1 MELNSNNIDVCF
13 VSETWLNP
21 NISSNFVCPNGYNIL
36 RNDRSDSRKG
46 SCVAILY
53 KNDWKI
59 LNVYPSE
66 DFECLWCEIQ
76 KDNAKYY
83 VAVLYHPPNLNYS
96 DCELLEY
103 LSDKCEEILC
113 LDSSARIII
122 AGDIN
127 KLAINDLCTQPNLQ
141 QLVSKSTRGQRIL
154 DIFITSCP
162 YLWKKPSV
170 FKGLVKS
177 DHMAIIVNPCVQ
189 AKPERKYV
197 YFGDVREHR
206 KINMEKCFQKC
217 DWSAIYKANNVDEA
231 ITLLNDK
238 IFSIFNECFPLI
250 KVKVSTRDPPYMSP
264 LVKHLCNKRNK
275 QIKIGANPDI
285 QERINK
291 LIRLNQVRSVNE
303 ENRKFK
309 QGSRKWWD
317 T

>member
-46 SCVAILY
+46 GGVAILY

-76 KDNAKYY
+76 KDNGKYY
-83 VAVLYHPPNLNYS
+83 VAVLYHPPNPNYS

-103 LSDKCEEILC
+103 LSDKFEEILF

-127 KLAINDLCTQPNLQ
+127 KLSINDFCTQHNLQ

-170 FKGLVKS
+170 FKGLVRS
-177 DHMAIIVNPCVQ
+177 EHMAIIVNPCVQ
-189 AKPERKYV
+189 AKPERKHV
-197 YFGDVREHR
+197 YFRDVREHR
-206 KINMEKCFQKC
+206 KINMEKCLRKC
-217 DWSAIYKANNVDEA
+217 DWSAIYNANNVDEA
-231 ITLLNDK
+231 TTLLNDK

-275 QIKIGANPDI
+275 QIKIGAN
-285 QERINK
+285 
-291 LIRLNQVRSVNE
+291 
-303 ENRKFK
+303 
-309 QGSRKWWD
+309 
-317 T
+317 